1 MIKWHIN
8 ESFSYFLLLLKLLN
22 IHIINNAYNIG
33 NIIGTGQYVNGE
45 VDIGGIV
52 GSNGGDIRYSYT
64 IDTNEMMGSNTGT
77 IDNCMQLSEKQ
88 MKNQENITLEDGSIT
103 SFLVLLNKEGEGFIE
118 DTKNDNKG
126 YPILK

>member
-1 MIKWHIN
+1 MLEKWLDG
-8 ESFSYFLLLLKLLN
+8 SSS
-22 IHIINNAYNIG
+22 
-33 NIIGTGQYVNGE
+33 
-45 VDIGGIV
+45 IGGIV

-88 MKNQENITLEDGSIT
+88 MKNQENITLEGESTIR
-103 SFLVLLNKEGEGFIE
+103 FLDLLNKEENCFAE
-118 DTKNDNKG
+118 DTENDNEG

>member
-1 MIKWHIN
+1 MLEKWLDG
-8 ESFSYFLLLLKLLN
+8 SSS
-22 IHIINNAYNIG
+22 
-33 NIIGTGQYVNGE
+33 
-45 VDIGGIV
+45 IGGIV

-88 MKNQENITLEDGSIT
+88 MKNQENITLEDGSTIR
-103 SFLVLLNKEGEGFIE
+103 FLDLLNKEENCFVE
-118 DTKNDNKG
+118 DAENDNKG